1 MCGLACLDPQND
13 KCCPLLGGAPGL
25 MGMRVCIRAGVAR
38 KGGSMH
44 HGRQLTPSRTK
55 VVPDL
60 QHGTQHNVK
69 GPFNNG
75 PRTE

>member
-1 MCGLACLDPQND
+1 
-13 KCCPLLGGAPGL
+13 